1 MRKTITVTLCLLL
14 VFSTLAIS
22 AAAQVQHLPD
32 VRDEMTRADYWAAL
46 ADQPD
51 AVLADGDTI
60 EALNA
65 TFLETP
71 ECMMIDLTRFF
82 PSYDGEAFKR
92 SLLKMAMQDFSTYLD
107 AGYYNADALSVPF
120 ADMDAVLESID
131 GAETSPSQ
139 RVRYGICVT
148 HANVRAVPT
157 DMIVTD
163 APGDNDFDVLQMS
176 SLRVNEP
183 VLVKAE
189 NADGSW
195 YYCDSICVSGWVSA
209 ADIAICANRGEWRNA
224 WQIPNDEALAVTEG
238 KIWLDASN
246 VNAAASQR
254 LLTMGTVLR
263 RVSDEDFDA
272 SVTNRA
278 VYHNHAVYLPVRRDD
293 GSYGT
298 TMALIPQHSSV
309 SEGYLP
315 LTQRNVLEVAF
326 SMLGDA
332 YGWGG
337 MLAVP
342 DCSQYVRNVYKC
354 FGLELPRNT
363 TWQSAMPAEKY
374 DLSEMD
380 EAEKAALLDGL
391 PAGAILFFRGHEM
404 LYLGAADGK
413 HYVVSSLSSMMTPD
427 GESRLRVRGV
437 VVNTLEGALRANG
450 NTWLKD
456 LNLALIP
463 WLPLA
468 EDEEIAEAG

>member
-1 MRKTITVTLCLLL
+1 MQKTITIALCVLLA
-14 VFSTLAIS
+14 LAALSVS
-22 AAAQVQHLPD
+22 AAAKVQRLPD
-32 VRDEMTRADYWAAL
+32 VEDEMTQAGYWAAL
-46 ADQPD
+46 ADRPD
-51 AVLADGDTI
+51 AVLADGDAI
-60 EALNA
+60 GELNA
-65 TFLETP
+65 AFIETP

-82 PSYDGEAFKR
+82 PSYEGETFKR
-92 SLLKMAMQDFSTYLD
+92 LLLKKAMQDLSTYLD
-107 AGYYNADALSVPF
+107 EGYYNTDAQPVPY
-120 ADMDAVLESID
+120 ADMAAVLESID
-131 GAETSPSQ
+131 GARTSPNQ

-148 HANVRAVPT
+148 HANMRAVPT

-195 YYCDSICVSGWVSA
+195 YYCDSVCCSGWVPA
-209 ADIAICANRGEWRNA
+209 ADIAICANREEWRGA
-224 WQIPNDEALAVTEG
+224 WQIPDDEVIVVTEG
-238 KIWLDASN
+238 KVYLDASN
-246 VNAAASQR
+246 VNAGASQR
-254 LLTMGTVLR
+254 MLTMGTVLR

-278 VYHNHAVYLPVRRDD
+278 IYHNYAVYLPVRMDD

-298 TMALIPQHSSV
+298 TMALIPQHSGV

-315 LTQRNVLEVAF
+315 LTAQNVLEVAF

-363 TWQSAMPAEKY
+363 TWQSAMPAEKC
-374 DLSEMD
+374 DLSELD
-380 EAEKAALLDGL
+380 EDAKAALLDEL

-404 LYLGAADGK
+404 LYLGAADGR
-413 HYVVSSLSSMMTPD
+413 HYVVSSVSSMMTPD
-427 GESRLRVRGV
+427 GENRLRVRSV
-437 VVNTLEGALRANG
+437 VVNTLEGTLRANG

-456 LNLALIP
+456 LNLAVIP
-463 WLPLA
+463 WLPLT

>member
-1 MRKTITVTLCLLL
+1 MKRFVAALLSIL
-14 VFSTLAIS
+14 MTAGFFAM
-22 AAAQVQHLPD
+22 AEVQLLPD
-32 VRDEMTRADYWAAL
+32 VENYMIVSDYWAAL

-51 AVLADGDTI
+51 AVLANGNTI
-60 EALNA
+60 KELNA
-65 TFLETP
+65 AFLETP

-82 PSYDGEAFKR
+82 PSYDGETFKR
-92 SLLKMAMQDFSTYLD
+92 SLLKIAMQNLSTYFD
-107 AGYYNADALSVPF
+107 EGYYNADALPVPF
-120 ADMDAVLESID
+120 ADMDTVLESID
-131 GAETSPSQ
+131 EAETSSNQ

-148 HANVRAVPT
+148 HANVRIVPT
-157 DMIVTD
+157 NMIVTD
-163 APGDNDFDVLQMS
+163 SPGDNDFDMLQMS

-195 YYCDSICVSGWVSA
+195 YYCDTVSCSGWVPA
-209 ADIAICANRGEWRNA
+209 ADIAICGNRTEWKNA
-224 WQIPNDEALAVTEG
+224 WQIPDDEVIVVTDG
-238 KIWLDASN
+238 KIYLDASN
-246 VNAAASQR
+246 VNAGASQR
-254 LLTMGTVLR
+254 MLTMGTALR

-298 TMALIPQHSSV
+298 TMALIPQHCGVSV
-309 SEGYLP
+309 GYLP
-315 LTQRNVLEVAF
+315 LTQRNVLDVAF
-326 SMLGDA
+326 GMLGVA

-342 DCSQYVRNVYKC
+342 DCSQYIRNVYKC

-374 DLSEMD
+374 DLLEMEED
-380 EAEKAALLDGL
+380 AKITLLDGL
-391 PAGAILFFRGHEM
+391 PAGAILFFKGHEM
-404 LYLGAADGK
+404 LYLGAVDGK
-413 HYVVSSLSSMMTPD
+413 HYVVSSVSSMMGPD

-437 VVNTLEGALRANG
+437 VVNTLEGTLRANG

-456 LNLALIP
+456 LNLAVVP
-463 WLPLA
+463 WLPLV
-468 EDEEIAEAG
+468 EGEEITAAS

>member
-1 MRKTITVTLCLLL
+1 MRKTITVILCVLLAFVVL
-14 VFSTLAIS
+14 PMSS
-22 AAAQVQHLPD
+22 AAEIQRLPD
-32 VRDEMTRADYWAAL
+32 VLDEMTQADYWAAL

-51 AVLADGDTI
+51 AVLADGDAI
-60 EALNA
+60 EAQNA
-65 TFLETP
+65 AFLATP
-71 ECMMIDLTRFF
+71 ECKMIDLTRFF
-82 PSYDGEAFKR
+82 PSYDGETIKR
-92 SLLKMAMQDFSTYLD
+92 SLLKNAMKDLSTYLD
-107 AGYYNADALSVPF
+107 EGYYNTVGQPVPY
-120 ADMDAVLESID
+120 ADMAAVLESID
-131 GAETSPSQ
+131 GAETSPTQ

-163 APGDNDFDVLQMS
+163 APGDNDYDVLQMS

-189 NADGSW
+189 NADASW
-195 YYCDSICVSGWVSA
+195 YYCDSISCSGWVPA
-209 ADIAICANRGEWRNA
+209 ADIAICADRGEWRNA
-224 WQIPNDEALAVTEG
+224 WQIPNDEVIVVTEG
-238 KIWLDASN
+238 KVYLDASN
-246 VNAAASQR
+246 VNAGASQR
-254 LLTMGTVLR
+254 MLTMGTVLR
-263 RVSDEDFDA
+263 RVTDEDFDA

-278 VYHNHAVYLPVRRDD
+278 IYHNYAVYLPVRMDD
-293 GSYGT
+293 GSYGV
-298 TMALIPQHSSV
+298 TMALIPQHSGV

-315 LTQRNVLEVAF
+315 LTTQNILEVAF

-374 DLSEMD
+374 DLSELD
-380 EAEKAALLDGL
+380 ADAKAALLDGL
-391 PAGAILFFRGHEM
+391 PAGTILFFRGHEM
-404 LYLGAADGK
+404 LYLGAVDGR
-413 HYVVSSLSSMMTPD
+413 HYVVSSVSSIMTPD
-427 GESRLRVRGV
+427 GEGRLRVRGV
-437 VVNTLEGALRANG
+437 VVNALESTLRANG

-456 LNLALIP
+456 LNLAVVP

>member
-1 MRKTITVTLCLLL
+1 MKRFVAALLSVL
-14 VFSTLAIS
+14 MMTGFVAM
-22 AAAQVQHLPD
+22 AEVQRLPD
-32 VRDEMTRADYWAAL
+32 VENEMIGSDYWATL
-46 ADQPD
+46 ADQLD
-51 AVLADGDTI
+51 AVLADDETI

-65 TFLETP
+65 AFLETP

-82 PSYDGEAFKR
+82 PSYDGETFKR
-92 SLLKMAMQDFSTYLD
+92 SLLKIAMQNLSTYLD
-107 AGYYNADALSVPF
+107 EGYYNADVLPVPF

-131 GAETSPSQ
+131 EAETSPGQ

-148 HANVRAVPT
+148 HTNVRVVPT

-163 APGDNDFDVLQMS
+163 SPGDNDFDVLQMS

-195 YYCDSICVSGWVSA
+195 YYCDSISCSGWVPA
-209 ADIAICANRGEWRNA
+209 TDVAICANRTDWKNA
-224 WQIPNDEALAVTEG
+224 WQIPDDEVFVVTDG
-238 KIWLDASN
+238 KIYLDASN
-246 VNAAASQR
+246 VNAGASQR
-254 LLTMGTVLR
+254 MLTMGTVLR
-263 RVSDEDFDA
+263 RVIDEDFDA
-272 SVTNRA
+272 TVTNRA
-278 VYHNHAVYLPVRRDD
+278 VYHNYAVWLPVRADD
-293 GSYGT
+293 GGYAT
-298 TMALIPQHSSV
+298 TIALIPQHSGV

-315 LTQRNVLEVAF
+315 LTQRNVLELAF

-354 FGLELPRNT
+354 FGMELPRNT
-363 TWQSAMPAEKY
+363 AWQSAMPAEKY
-374 DLSEMD
+374 DLSEMEED
-380 EAEKAALLDGL
+380 AKITLLDGL
-391 PAGAILFFRGHEM
+391 PAGAILFFKGHEM
-404 LYLGAADGK
+404 LYLGAANGK
-413 HYVVSSLSSMMTPD
+413 HYVVSAVSSMMAPD

-437 VVNTLEGALRANG
+437 VINTLEGTLRANG

-463 WLPLA
+463 WLPLT
-468 EDEEIAEAG
+468 EEEETAAAS

>member
-1 MRKTITVTLCLLL
+1 MRKTIIVSLCALLA
-14 VFSTLAIS
+14 FATLAAPAI
-22 AAAQVQHLPD
+22 AQIQHLPD
-32 VRDEMTRADYWAAL
+32 VRDEMTRVDYWAAL
-46 ADQPD
+46 ANQAD
-51 AVLADGDTI
+51 AVLVNSDAI
-60 EALNA
+60 EAQNA
-65 TFLETP
+65 AFLETP

-82 PSYDGEAFKR
+82 PSYDGEIFQR
-92 SLLKMAMQDFSTYLD
+92 SLLKKAMQDFSNYFD
-107 AGYYNADALSVPF
+107 EGYYNADALPVPF

-131 GAETSPSQ
+131 EAETSPNQ

-195 YYCDSICVSGWVSA
+195 YYCDTVSCSGWVKAS
-209 ADIAICANRGEWRNA
+209 DIAICANRGQWRKA
-224 WQIPNDEALAVTEG
+224 WQIPDDEVIVITEG

-254 LLTMGTVLR
+254 MLTMGTVLR

-278 VYHNHAVYLPVRRDD
+278 IYHNHAVYLPVRLDD
-293 GSYGT
+293 GSYGIT
-298 TMALIPQHSSV
+298 IALIPQHSGV
-309 SEGYLP
+309 NEGYLP

-326 SMLGDA
+326 GMLGDA

-380 EAEKAALLDGL
+380 EAEKADLLDGL
-391 PAGAILFFRGHEM
+391 PTGAILFFKGHEM
-404 LYLGAADGK
+404 LYLGASDGR
-413 HYVVSSLSSMMTPD
+413 HYVVSSVSSIMTPN

-437 VVNTLEGALRANG
+437 VVNTLEGTLRANG

-456 LNLALIP
+456 LNLAIIP
-463 WLPLA
+463 WLLLT